1 MKKQDLNKYTL
12 ETIAQINKLTNLFLA
27 VDLSA
32 DDLHRLIGLKN
43 QVIEDLN
50 KLINEFESVA
60 DMGDAK

>member
-1 MKKQDLNKYTL
+1 MQEKVNAYLL
-12 ETIAQINKLTNLFLA
+12 ETITQINKLTNIFMS

-32 DDLHRLIGLKN
+32 DDLHRLVGLKN

-50 KLINEFESVA
+50 KLINEFDSVA